1 MDNTENE
8 IDDFEKMIRNVIAK
22 VDELDNSFRQ
32 IKTSIENLEAKI
44 TAEETKEAEQTVNTK
59 NS

>member
-44 TAEETKEAEQTVNTK
+44 TAEETKEAEQTVKTK